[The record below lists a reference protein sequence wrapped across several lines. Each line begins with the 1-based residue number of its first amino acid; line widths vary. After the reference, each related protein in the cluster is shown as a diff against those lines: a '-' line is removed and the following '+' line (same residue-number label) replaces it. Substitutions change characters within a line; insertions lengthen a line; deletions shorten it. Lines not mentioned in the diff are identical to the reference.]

1 MPKRVSITTGFVT
14 NSSSVIYHFPNE
26 LLSHPKV
33 ATFMKAFGIEDGFI
47 GEDLWDRSV
56 CTSVAI
62 TKEQKQEVLQK
73 LLQNEEFATRH
84 PVIDVDADK
93 FVVIFGDEYRSIAN
107 MLADLIGHVLVEQH
121 GGDRWDHLKGEDYN

>member
-14 NSSSVIYHFPNE
+14 NSSSVIHHFPNE
-26 LLSHPKV
+26 LLSHPKI
-33 ATFMKAFGIEDGFI
+33 AAFLKAFEIEDGFI
-47 GEDLWDRSV
+47 GEDLWDRSA

-73 LLQNEEFATRH
+73 LQNEEFATSH

-107 MLADLIGHVLVEQH
+107 MLTDLIGEVLVEQH
-121 GGDRWDHLKGEDYN
+121 GGDRWDHLKGEYN